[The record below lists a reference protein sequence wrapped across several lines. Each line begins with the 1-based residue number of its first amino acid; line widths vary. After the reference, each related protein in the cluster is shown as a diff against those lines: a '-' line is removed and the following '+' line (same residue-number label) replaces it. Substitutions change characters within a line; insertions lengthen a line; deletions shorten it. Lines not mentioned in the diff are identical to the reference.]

1 MSKQSEQTV
10 KSTEPA
16 TNKQDSI
23 AGLLARLFWMPIGS
37 MVLAISMISILLHKG
52 SMFQAVDWVFWITV
66 ATLILVRYLDINF
79 WGGMSAAGGPATI
92 ANWNRYA
99 AALLIGSAAVWALSH
114 VVNYLIM

>member
-1 MSKQSEQTV
+1 MAKQSEQTF

-23 AGLLARLFWMPIGS
+23 AGLLARIFWMPIGS

-66 ATLILVRYLDINF
+66 ATLILVRYLDIKF
-79 WGGMSAAGGPATI
+79 WGGQTAAGEPASIKHWRKYTI
-92 ANWNRYA
+92 V
-99 AALLIGSAAVWALSH
+99 LVVISAVIWSVAHLFKS
-114 VVNYLIM
+114 

>member
-10 KSTEPA
+10 KSVEPA

-66 ATLILVRYLDINF
+66 ATLILVRYLDIKF
-79 WGGMSAAGGPATI
+79 WGGQTAAGEPASIKHWRRYAIMLAIISAAI
-92 ANWNRYA
+92 W
-99 AALLIGSAAVWALSH
+99 SAAHLFKS
-114 VVNYLIM
+114 